1 MSKKLALFLK
11 TKHIGDSIILTSAI
25 EALPSEYLVDVLCF
39 KDSEGVFKMHPK
51 VRHVYVVPRFLKG
64 LSKLKAYFEVYKK
77 ILNESYDLVAQFSDD
92 WRGAFFARFVKSK
105 QSVARQSF
113 KRPLFWANSFHFISK
128 VSLRDRHAAEQDVD
142 LLRRV
147 GLYLKPH
154 APGYFLDPS
163 PSVCQNIDAWL
174 KDLDVDSQKLLLV
187 HATARWKFKGIP
199 NSVWVQVINQL
210 HQDGYTVVL
219 TGGPSDLQF
228 NQSIVDA
235 CENPPLLTNDFSL
248 EMTAALMK
256 RARLLISIDS
266 MAIHMASAMQL
277 PVVAIFGPTN
287 DKVWSPWSV
296 PSRILTLNSDDSPS
310 FSCRPCGLDGC
321 AGSKISQ
328 CLQAMSVKKITDAVF
343 DLLTQTKLG

>member
-1 MSKKLALFLK
+1 MSKKVALFLK

-39 KDSEGVFKMHPK
+39 KDSEAIFKMHPR

-64 LSKLKAYFEVYKK
+64 LSKIKAYFQTYKK

-92 WRGAFFARFVKSK
+92 WRGAFLARLLNS
-105 QSVARQSF
+105 QLSVARHAAKRPSFWKNSF
-113 KRPLFWANSFHFISK
+113 KFTSKIPLRS
-128 VSLRDRHAAEQDVD
+128 RHAAEQDVD
-142 LLRRV
+142 LLRLV
-147 GLYLKPH
+147 SLYTKPH
-154 APGYFLDPS
+154 APSYFLDPS

-187 HATARWKFKGIP
+187 HAAARWKFKGIP

-219 TGGPSDLQF
+219 TGGPSDFQF

-235 CENPPLLTNDFSL
+235 CENPPLLTNNFSL
-248 EMTAALMK
+248 GMTAALMK

-310 FSCRPCGLDGC
+310 FSCQPCGLDGC

-328 CLQAMSVKKITDAVF
+328 CLQAMPVKKITDAVF
-343 DLLTQTKLG
+343 DLLTQFKLD